1 MSNNKG
7 ALSGITIIDLTRVLA
22 GPYCTQ
28 ILGDM
33 GADVIKVER
42 PSSGDDTRN
51 FAPPFVTD
59 DNGTETTESAYY
71 MSANRNKRSI
81 ELDITTKKGQ
91 NILRALT

>member
-59 DNGTETTESAYY
+59 DNGTA
-71 MSANRNKRSI
+71 
-81 ELDITTKKGQ
+81 TTKFWSEC
-91 NILRALT
+91 NCHEFRMWFVRV